1 MRNALLVAVVLVTAV
16 VAVAVAVTAG
26 DCDSQTA
33 GTAPS
38 SKPEAGAASAQTAVA
53 SSNDSRSIFN
63 RACASAAAGE
73 RDRAV
78 ALFSQA
84 AMGEDE
90 LVAARSYYNL
100 GTLDAQQAR
109 DLFGNE
115 PAAASPQ
122 TREEGLSL
130 LLQALG
136 HYRDSL
142 DLDPQQTDVRINV
155 ELIRLWI
162 QRMKEIWTQRDR
174 RDQRRHL
181 DATAMIEQI
190 EADQRELRSRSRAL
204 LDQPDSAARRETVC
218 ELGAWQQLL
227 AEEMGTL
234 ERTLLAEPSVSE
246 ASLTDGPGDTSRP
259 PGDEEATDDA
269 MIDLVDDAQET
280 MFEAAD
286 DLQQGPL
293 EEAVADQSS
302 AVELLDE
309 IRLSLVPFYRVVND
323 ALRMQRDLI
332 DAVTPMAQ
340 QATAPPPREVQDVA
354 WNQQF
359 VVRWCQ
365 WLPTQAQQWLHEFQ
379 AMSEGEQEG
388 ESPPPAPSEGES
400 LLGGLT
406 RCVKVV
412 CRTAPKVHD
421 LASQAAADLNSGKPA
436 LALPKQREALALLE
450 QILASFPQGIAQAGR
465 QPHAQTD
472 QDESAHVEPGR
483 LPSSAAIG
491 SVPGAQTQ
499 AGWAA
504 LPTADI
510 TKRLEAQS
518 QGALSAQQAEALMRQ
533 VRERQ
538 RQRRVLERQFRAA
551 QEQATTVEKDW

>member
-90 LVAARSYYNL
+90 LVAARSCYNL

-504 LPTADI
+504 LPTADT

-551 QEQATTVEKDW
+551 QEQTTTVEKDW